1 MNLNK
6 VLVVYKRS
14 TYDLYHNE
22 EYDKNVKKMINEGHI
37 AVKTLKESH
46 NIHQMTVDTIIEELS
61 MKGIQLDVIFRGDLK
76 PIENYD
82 LVITTGGDGTVLE
95 TSKYTKE
102 IPILGVNSDPLGSV
116 GFFTGAN
123 KDNFTSVL
131 NSIFDNTIETT
142 NINRIQLYLNDE
154 KIKELALN
162 DILITHSIPAATSRY
177 IIKNNGQEEAHRS
190 SGIWIS
196 TAAGSTGAIRSA
208 GGTAMDIKEESFQ
221 YLVREFYDRGGKEF
235 KFLKGLFTNEDEFE
249 IISQMR
255 LGRIYIDGP
264 YFDYH
269 FTIGDVLKL
278 KKSPYPLK
286 LLGFDYLKRA
296 KFLKNQ

>member
-1 MNLNK
+1 MKLNK

-37 AVKTLKESH
+37 AVKTLKDSH
-46 NIHQMTVDTIIEELS
+46 NTHQMTVDIVIEALS

-76 PIENYD
+76 PITDYD
-82 LVITTGGDGTVLE
+82 LVVTTGGDGTVLE
-95 TSKYTKE
+95 TSKYVKDT
-102 IPILGVNSDPLGSV
+102 PILGVNSDPLGSV
-116 GFFTGAN
+116 GFFTGAD
-123 KDNFTSVL
+123 KDNFAEKIQQVL
-131 NSIFDNTIETT
+131 DDKIEVI
-142 NINRIQLYLNDE
+142 NMNRIQLYLNDE
-154 KIKELALN
+154 EIKELSLN

-177 IIKNNGQEEAHRS
+177 ILKHHGMEETHRS

-196 TAAGSTGAIRSA
+196 TPAGSTGAIRSA
-208 GGTAMDIKEESFQ
+208 GGTPMEIKSSDFQ
-221 YLVREFYDRGGKEF
+221 YLVREFYDRGGMSY
-235 KFLKGLFTNEDEFE
+235 KFLNGFFLDEDDFQ

-264 YFDYH
+264 YFDYP

-278 KKSPYPLK
+278 KKAKYPLK
-286 LLGFDYLKRA
+286 LLGFSHEKRDR
-296 KFLKNQ
+296 FL

>member
-1 MNLNK
+1 MDLNK

-22 EYDKNVKKMINEGHI
+22 EYDKNVKKMINEGHV
-37 AVKTLKESH
+37 AVKTLKDSH
-46 NIHQMTVDTIIEELS
+46 NTHQMTVDAIIEELS
-61 MKGIQLDVIFRGDLK
+61 MKGIHLDVIFRGDLK
-76 PIENYD
+76 PIEDYD

-95 TSKYTKE
+95 TSKYTKT
-102 IPILGVNSDPLGSV
+102 IPILGVNSDPKGSV

-123 KDNFTSVL
+123 KDNFVEVL
-131 NSIFDNTIETT
+131 DNILNNKIEITD
-142 NINRIQLYLNDE
+142 INRIQLYLNDE
-154 KIKELALN
+154 KIKEISLN

-177 IIKNNGQEEAHRS
+177 IIKYNGQEEAHRS
-190 SGIWIS
+190 SGIWVS

-208 GGTAMDIKEESFQ
+208 GGVSLEVTDDKFQ
-221 YLVREFYDRGGKEF
+221 YFVREFFDRGSKNYHL
-235 KFLKGLFTNEDEFE
+235 LKGFFSDMDSFE

-269 FTIGDVLKL
+269 FTIGDVLKF
-278 KKSPYPLK
+278 KKSEYPLK
-286 LLGFDYLKRA
+286 LVGFDHTKRE
-296 KFLKNQ
+296 KFIKK